1 MRVFIHGWGFDNSV
15 FNGILREEDVKL
27 ELPGHGNAIDSLEK
41 ATIFYSK
48 LLKDFKSVEIIGWS
62 MGASLGIMLTQRLKN
77 VTSLKL
83 IGFSPYF
90 KEAHDKITISAF
102 MRTMKKDFYKGIKE
116 FRKNAYHSE
125 FNSEYPIKDI
135 ALSILEEYI
144 NLDLREAVKNLDVS
158 LRLIQGE
165 NDIVVPMQEAYK
177 TKELNRRIDIFLYK
191 GGHFPTIQVLKEL

>member
-15 FNGILREEDVKL
+15 FNGILREKDVKL
-27 ELPGHGNAIDSLEK
+27 ELPGHGNTIDSLEK

-125 FNSEYPIKDI
+125 FNIEYPIKDI

>member
-1 MRVFIHGWGFDNSV
+1 MFIHGWGFDNSV
-15 FNGILREEDVKL
+15 FNGISREEDIKL
-27 ELPGHGNAIDSLEK
+27 ELPGHGNAIDSFEK
-41 ATIFYSK
+41 ATTFYSK

-90 KEAHDKITISAF
+90 KEAHNKITISAF
-102 MRTMKKDFYKGIKE
+102 MRTMKKDFHKGIKE

-125 FNSEYPIKDI
+125 FNGKYPLKDI

-158 LRLIQGE
+158 IRLIQGE

-177 TKELNRRIDIFLYK
+177 TKELNRKIDIFLYK
-191 GGHFPTIQVLKEL
+191 GGHFPTTQVLSQEL

>member
-41 ATIFYSK
+41 ATSFYSK

>member
-177 TKELNRRIDIFLYK
+177 TKELNGRIDIFLYK

>member
-15 FNGILREEDVKL
+15 FSSISKEEDISL
-27 ELPGHGNAIDSLEK
+27 ALPGHGNTIDSFEK
-41 ATIFYSK
+41 ATVLYSK
-48 LLKDFKSVEIIGWS
+48 LIKDFKSIEIIGWS

-77 VTSLKL
+77 ITSLKL

-125 FNSEYPIKDI
+125 FNGEYPIKDI
-135 ALSILEEYI
+135 ALSMLEEYI
-144 NLDLREAVKNLDVS
+144 NLDLREVVKNLDVS
-158 LRLIQGE
+158 IKLIQGE

-177 TKELNRRIDIFLYK
+177 TKELNGKIDIFLYK
-191 GGHFPTIQVLKEL
+191 GGHFPTTQVLKEL

>member
-48 LLKDFKSVEIIGWS
+48 LLKDFKSIEIIGWS
-62 MGASLGIMLTQRLKN
+62 MGASLGIMLTQCLKN

>member
-41 ATIFYSK
+41 AASFYSK
-48 LLKDFKSVEIIGWS
+48 LLKDFKSIEIIGWS

-177 TKELNRRIDIFLYK
+177 TKELNGRIDIFLYK

>member
-15 FNGILREEDVKL
+15 FSCISKEEDINL
-27 ELPGHGNAIDSLEK
+27 ELPGHGNAINSLEE
-41 ATIFYSK
+41 AASFYSK
-48 LLKDFKSVEIIGWS
+48 VLKDYKSVEIIGWS

-77 VTSLKL
+77 VTSLRL

-102 MRTMKKDFYKGIKE
+102 IRTMKKDFYKGIKE

-125 FNSEYPIKDI
+125 FNGEYPIKDI

-144 NLDLREAVKNLDVS
+144 NLDLREAVKNLDIPIK
-158 LRLIQGE
+158 LIQGE

-177 TKELNRRIDIFLYK
+177 TKELNGKIDIFLYK